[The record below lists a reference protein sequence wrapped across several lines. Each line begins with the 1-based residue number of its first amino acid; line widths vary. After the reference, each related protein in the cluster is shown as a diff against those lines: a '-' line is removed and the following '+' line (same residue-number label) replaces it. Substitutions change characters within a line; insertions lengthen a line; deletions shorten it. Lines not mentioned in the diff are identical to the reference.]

1 MDAMAVIAAFG
12 GGVLGAAM
20 GAVPVFILT
29 GLLAILGVAAAAGGG
44 SELIQVAFG
53 PVLGPH
59 VSFGGGVAA
68 AAYAGSRG
76 VLKSGRDIASALMGL
91 GRMDV
96 LIVGGVFGAAGYAL
110 HWLLTASGVANW
122 TDAVALS
129 VVVSNMAARL
139 IFGTTGPFGSVS
151 VPEGRRFRPDDS
163 ASWLPWQQEWSHV
176 LVIGAGVGLAAAYLT
191 ARSGLGTGKEVLGSG
206 ISTVILTFLV
216 MGSKVTGHSSHL
228 DARRAWRRPRRR
240 RGGGRPLRGR
250 RRVSRRGRLAR
261 FPDSRRHP
269 HRPTGRGDCRS
280 RRLVAA
286 DEGRRHRP
294 ASPVSKA

>member
-76 VLKSGRDIASALMGL
+76 ALKSGRDIASALMGL

-96 LIVGGVFGAAGYAL
+96 LIVGGVFGTAGYAI

-129 VVVSNMAARL
+129 VVVSNMVARL

-163 ASWLPWQQEWSHV
+163 ASWLPWQQEWSQV

-191 ARSGLGTGKEVLGSG
+191 ARSGLGTGKEVLGFG
-206 ISTVILTFLV
+206 VSTVILTFLV
-216 MGSKVTGHSSHL
+216 MGNKVPVTHHISMPAALGVVH
-228 DARRAWRRPRRR
+228 
-240 RGGGRPLRGR
+240 GGGVVVGALCGVVGACLGEVAS
-250 RRVSRRGRLAR
+250 RVFLI
-261 FPDSRRHP
+261 H
-269 HRPTGRGDCRS
+269 GDTHIDPPAVAIAG
-280 RRLVAA
+280 VAA
-286 DEGRRHRP
+286 LLLLMKAAGIVLP
-294 ASPVSKA
+294 AL